1 MEALSVQ
8 ALRIVRAFGDTE
20 AAKVTTSVGPEQ
32 EYFLVDR
39 DTYNKREDLIFAG
52 RTLFGAPA
60 PKGQELDDHY
70 YGSIKERV
78 SAYMHDLNE
87 ELWKLGVTAKT
98 QHNEVAPAQ
107 HELAPIYNT
116 TNIATDHNQLI
127 METMKKV
134 ALRHNLV
141 CLLHEKPF
149 AGINGS
155 GKHNNWSMS
164 TDTGINLLDLGTT
177 PHQNKQFL
185 LILSAIMKAVDEYAP
200 LLRESAANPGN
211 DHRLGADEAPPAIIS
226 MFLGEQLEDVL
237 NQLCEKR
244 GSDIQ

>member
-1 MEALSVQ
+1 MW
-8 ALRIVRAFGDTE
+8 T
-20 AAKVTTSVGPEQ
+20 
-32 EYFLVDR
+32 

-116 TNIATDHNQLI
+116 TNIATDHKPAYYGND
-127 METMKKV
+127 
-134 ALRHNLV
+134 
-141 CLLHEKPF
+141 EKS
-149 AGINGS
+149 GS
-155 GKHNNWSMS
+155 ASQPG
-164 TDTGINLLDLGTT
+164 
-177 PHQNKQFL
+177 
-185 LILSAIMKAVDEYAP
+185 LSAP
-200 LLRESAANPGN
+200 
-211 DHRLGADEAPPAIIS
+211 
-226 MFLGEQLEDVL
+226 
-237 NQLCEKR
+237 
-244 GSDIQ
+244 